1 MARRYDIA
9 KAFANL
15 TPDFDTLTALYK
27 KEQKAYLRTR
37 LRAIEWLWQGHT
49 RQHICAKLDIHRES
63 LMTWMHIRVT
73 QGVVAGLHRLATAKH
88 TPRAGKLPPAAQ
100 TELAPRLE
108 TTPPTAHGYPQLIFT
123 ARVLTDLV
131 AQRWQ
136 VHVTDQTIYNFLHQI
151 RFSYHRAHRDYL
163 NADPQAQL
171 AYALRLAAW
180 LRQPAPTERS
190 VFFDEFSLTN
200 RPTRFYG
207 WTCTNTR
214 FHVPANERS
223 RARVNGLLG
232 VDAVS
237 GTLFIQL
244 KPRARALDWVPYF
257 RDVAVDTYRA
267 GHNHRTVI
275 VDNCPAHKDTLRYE
289 TWQALRAE
297 PELQTFTLRW
307 LNTPAYSP
315 NLNLAEYLIHQLRL
329 QVLHHSP
336 ATATLADIQTHLLTT
351 LKDKVLQT
359 AEQVKQ
365 TLYHILRLGGL
376 TCRI

>member
-1 MARRYDIA
+1 MARPYDIT

-15 TPDFDTLTALYK
+15 TPDFETLTALYK

-37 LRAIEWLWQGHT
+37 LRAIELLWQGHT
-49 RQHICAKLDIHRES
+49 RQGICAKLDIHRES
-63 LMTWMHIRVT
+63 LATWMQTLVT
-73 QGVVAGLHRLATAKH
+73 HGVVAGLKRLATAKH
-88 TPRAGKLPPAAQ
+88 TPRARKLPPAAQ
-100 TELAPRLE
+100 TELPHLLE
-108 TTPPTAHGYPQLIFT
+108 TTQPTDHGYPQFIFT

-136 VHVTDQTIYNFLHQI
+136 VQVTDQTIYNFLHQI
-151 RFSYHRAHRDYL
+151 RFSYQRAHRDYL

-171 AYALRLAAW
+171 AYARRLAAL
-180 LRQPAPTERS
+180 LRQQAPTERI

-200 RPTRFYG
+200 RPTLFYG
-207 WTCTNTR
+207 WARTNTR
-214 FHVPANERS
+214 FHVPSNERS

-232 VDAVS
+232 VDARS
-237 GTLFIQL
+237 GDLFLQL
-244 KPRARALDWVPYF
+244 KPRARAVDLAPYF
-257 RDVAVDTYRA
+257 HDLALDTYRA
-267 GHNHRTVI
+267 GQNHLTLI
-275 VDNCPAHKDTLRYE
+275 LDNCPSHKDTLRYE
-289 TWQALRAE
+289 VWQALRAE

-315 NLNLAEYLIHQLRL
+315 NLNLAEYLIHQIRL

-336 ATATLADIQTHLLTT
+336 ATFTLEDIQTHLLTT

-359 AEQVKQ
+359 TEQIKQ